1 MQRLAKL
8 IVQMAQIALVSL
20 VIATNSASAQVKPDL
35 EPYDPYWKSS
45 SVVSGNAHSS
55 PVDRGQAANY
65 PPIDEVSALF
75 RNVGHKVIKS
85 VTWKYVFYKD
95 KQRTEMLA
103 SYKFSSNKTIEP
115 GVSVRLK
122 KSVSATSEPRRT
134 DYQAVLI
141 SSIEYA
147 DGTIWRADKVKK

>member
-1 MQRLAKL
+1 MQRLTKL
-8 IVQMAQIALVSL
+8 IIQIAQIAFVSVL
-20 VIATNSASAQVKPDL
+20 IATNSASAQVKPDL
-35 EPYDPYWKSS
+35 EPSDPYWGPS
-45 SVVSGNAHSS
+45 SVVSGNAHSY

-65 PPIDEVSALF
+65 PPIAEVSALF

-95 KQRTEMLA
+95 EQRIEMLA
-103 SYKFSSNKTIEP
+103 SYKFVSNKTIEP

-134 DYQAVLI
+134 DYQGIII

-147 DGTIWRADKVKK
+147 DGMIWRADKIKR